1 MDNSA
6 FFKHSELRFRR
17 VKAGG
22 SLMRW
27 LDKQSI
33 PYLVDAKG
41 RPKVKYASVEK
52 IIATKDAEEEKNRVC
67 PRTPAG
73 IRFGAL
79 SFVLTWGG
87 GRQNQWGSEFGSPR
101 PDAPLSEVWAR
112 YEALHAEQQ
121 HTVTWLPNLFR

>member
-6 FFKHSELRFRR
+6 FFKHSELLEFAG
-17 VKAGG
+17 VKQVD

-52 IIATKDAEEEKNRVC
+52 YYVTKDAEEERV
-67 PRTPAG
+67 G
-73 IRFGAL
+73 F
-79 SFVLTWGG
+79 
-87 GRQNQWGSEFGSPR
+87 
-101 PDAPLSEVWAR
+101 APV
-112 YEALHAEQQ
+112 HQQ
-121 HTVTWLPNLFR
+121 G